1 MQRRHDLDALRGL
14 MLVLMT
20 FTHLPTRFADPL
32 GQPFGFVSA
41 AEGFVMLSGFM
52 AGMVYAG
59 RGRRE
64 GLPVMRDAFLKR
76 ALKIYGCQAAL
87 LLFLFTT
94 VALIAV
100 MAQQDAVKDLLSFYM
115 LRPKAALVGSLMLLY
130 NPPLLD
136 ILPLYIVF
144 MLASPVL
151 LAHGFRHGW
160 GGILGASIVLWLAA
174 QFDIGRVLYEGIAA
188 LTRLPIP
195 HQQTGAFE
203 IFAWQFLWVLGL
215 WMGACRSQPDAPRVV
230 FPPWLLR
237 TALAVALVGIV
248 WRHAVGQ
255 TPWPGHDAVNLAFDK
270 WHLGPL
276 RLIDFFALMVLTMQ
290 HGPALAA
297 RLPRL
302 RYLEVMGAASLPVF
316 CAHLVMALLALA
328 IAGTP
333 RPERPLEV
341 DLAIL
346 GASFAVMY
354 AVALLSERIDRYAA
368 GLRARV
374 KARHA
379 AGH

>member
-1 MQRRHDLDALRGL
+1 M
-14 MLVLMT
+14 
-20 FTHLPTRFADPL
+20 
-32 GQPFGFVSA
+32 
-41 AEGFVMLSGFM
+41 
-52 AGMVYAG
+52 
-59 RGRRE
+59 
-64 GLPVMRDAFLKR
+64 
-76 ALKIYGCQAAL
+76 
-87 LLFLFTT
+87 
-94 VALIAV
+94 
-100 MAQQDAVKDLLSFYM
+100 KDLLSFYM

-151 LAHGFRHGW
+151 LSHGFRHGW

-276 RLIDFFALMVLTMQ
+276 RLINFFALMVLTMQ

-341 DLAIL
+341 DLTIL